1 MEDNWRATAVDNT
14 PDKGWADLVDDI
26 KDIAKDHFGVKPSQ
40 STKKLEQ
47 RDRRKKLLDE
57 RMRLRL
63 LGIDDEEVQEALKKV
78 TNTT

>member
-26 KDIAKDHFGVKPSQ
+26 KDIAKDHFGVKPSK
-40 STKKLEQ
+40 STRQKELK
-47 RDRRKKLLDE
+47 DRRRQLLEE

-63 LGIDDEEVQEALKKV
+63 FGIDDDEVQEALRK
-78 TNTT
+78 